1 MFNDFKEINKELKEL
16 LPSNIIN
23 EINLNE
29 NDVISSNKERESENI
44 EVKDLY

>member
-1 MFNDFKEINKELKEL
+1 MFNDFIEINKELKEL

>member
-1 MFNDFKEINKELKEL
+1 MFNDFIEINKELKEL

-44 EVKDLY
+44 EVKHLY